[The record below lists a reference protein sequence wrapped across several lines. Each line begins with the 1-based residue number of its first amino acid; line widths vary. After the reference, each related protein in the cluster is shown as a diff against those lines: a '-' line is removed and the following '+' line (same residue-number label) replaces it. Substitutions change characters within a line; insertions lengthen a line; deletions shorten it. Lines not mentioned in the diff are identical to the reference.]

1 MTRRSV
7 MAHCVHLSDAELEL
21 MAQRGVS
28 GVFRSLMR
36 STLTEIYLCHAG
48 SCLEMLR
55 VHTPRQV
62 AIAHCPTSN
71 AYFAHGVLGVRRCW
85 ERGRGLKVG
94 LGTDVAGGYQPS
106 MLAALRAVRE
116 LSAILSL
123 SLSLS
128 LWPHSLTL
136 SPRLSVLCVS
146 LCLSGPCPRPRPSRR
161 SSPRTCCSR
170 AWTGSTI
177 GPPPPRGRPS
187 RRRARRGCQLWLGA
201 SQGRRSASARGS
213 SSPPWVAPRP
223 WTSPGACALP
233 PPLCLPACLRPAA
246 GHDERHCVVYSGW
259 RVPACHV
266 ITGKNKQTKSG
277 AGGWCIWWHQVGSF
291 QVGKQFD
298 ALAAVPAPHGA
309 LARTLFEQDSFEE
322 RVEKFLHNGD
332 DRDLACVWV
341 QGRLV
346 VRAGRTVC
354 SADSQSSPTAA
365 AGLMAAPSPD
375 DGDDRGGGADACCAG
390 YSRYSRL

>member
-136 SPRLSVLCVS
+136 SPRLSFS
-146 LCLSGPCPRPRPSRR
+146 LCLAVSQ
-161 SSPRTCCSR
+161 R
-170 AWTGSTI
+170 AV
-177 GPPPPRGRPS
+177 
-187 RRRARRGCQLWLGA
+187 
-201 SQGRRSASARGS
+201 SASPAQQAVFASHVLQSGVDRIDDRA
-213 SSPPWVAPRP
+213 APATGP
-223 WTSPGACALP
+223 AKPEEGEEGLPALAGGEPGAALSIREGLFLATLGGAEALDLAGRVRAAP
-233 PPLCLPACLRPAA
+233 APLPACLPAPRRRPRRAA
-246 GHDERHCVVYSGW
+246 LRRLQWVA
-259 RVPACHV
+259 RACLSCHHRQ
-266 ITGKNKQTKSG
+266 KQTNKKRG
-277 AGGWCIWWHQVGSF
+277 GRVVHLVAPGGELPGWQAVRRAGGRAG
-291 QVGKQFD
+291 
-298 ALAAVPAPHGA
+298 AAR
-309 LARTLFEQDSFEE
+309 RTSA
-322 RVEKFLHNGD
+322 H
-332 DRDLACVWV
+332 A
-341 QGRLV
+341 
-346 VRAGRTVC
+346 VRAGQLRGARREVPPQRRRQRSRVRVGAG
-354 SADSQSSPTAA
+354 SACG
-365 AGLMAAPSPD
+365 AGRA
-375 DGDDRGGGADACCAG
+375 DRVFC
-390 YSRYSRL
+390 